1 VAESGGLAL
10 TAAGLAFASALSVV
24 LLTVAA
30 LRVHQQRVM
39 RQRLTRFGLV
49 TVAAAGP
56 AERGAAASDLLAGL
70 GERWAARLSPARVR
84 ELRANLARAGLAEQ
98 TNVAEFLGLRV
109 LAVVVGATLGGV
121 LALLTRVPG
130 LLGVLL
136 GLALGYALPI
146 VVLDRM
152 VRARR
157 AAIERELVD
166 AVDVLVLSLEAGLS
180 FDSAIAFLCERSR
193 GPLVEELR
201 RYLTDLQLG
210 RSRREA
216 LQALAARTQSLYLRE
231 FAAAVIQAEELGTGL
246 ARALRAQA
254 RSLRTARRVRAEEL
268 ARQAPIKLLFPIV
281 LFIMPMLFIV
291 IIGPAILSAI
301 ALLGRP

>member
-1 VAESGGLAL
+1 VTGGVGLAV
-10 TAAGLAFASALSVV
+10 TAAGLAFASALGVL

-30 LRVHQQRVM
+30 LRLHQQRVM
-39 RQRLTRFGLV
+39 RQRLTRFGLIG
-49 TVAAAGP
+49 AMAEP
-56 AERGAAASDLLAGL
+56 APGRSPSASDLLGDL
-70 GERWAARLSPARVR
+70 GQRWAARLSPARVR
-84 ELRANLARAGLAEQ
+84 ELRATLARAGLAEQ
-98 TNVAEFLGLRV
+98 TTVAEFLGLRL
-109 LAVVVGATLGGV
+109 LAVVVGGTLGGV
-121 LALLTRVPG
+121 LALLARVPG
-130 LLGVLL
+130 PLGMLL
-136 GLALGYALPI
+136 GLALGYALPV

-166 AVDVLVLSLEAGLS
+166 AVDVLILSLEAGLS
-180 FDSAIAFLCERSR
+180 FDSAIAFLCERGR

-216 LQALAARTQSLYLRE
+216 LQALATRTQSLHLRE

-281 LFIMPMLFIV
+281 LCIMPMLFIV
-291 IIGPAILSAI
+291 IIGPAVLSAI